1 MVPSRGF
8 AYFAGI
14 YRFPPLLE
22 YQIRIRL
29 GHNAASR
36 GLLVAAVRLAR
47 GMCGVFAR
55 LPAVEW
61 LASVLL
67 VGESEALELVLSGF
81 EGDRWLVRARS
92 G

>member
-1 MVPSRGF
+1 
-8 AYFAGI
+8 
-14 YRFPPLLE
+14 
-22 YQIRIRL
+22 
-29 GHNAASR
+29 
-36 GLLVAAVRLAR
+36 
-47 GMCGVFAR
+47 MCGVFAR

-92 G
+92 GWFACVFVRDRRA